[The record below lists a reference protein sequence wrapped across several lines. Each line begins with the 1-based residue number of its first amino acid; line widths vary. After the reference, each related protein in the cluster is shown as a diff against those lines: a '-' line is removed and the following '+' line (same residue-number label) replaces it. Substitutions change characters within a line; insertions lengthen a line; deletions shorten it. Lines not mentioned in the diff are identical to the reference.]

1 MKKLIISLCLM
12 GMVVVPTQVKAT
24 QNSEVC
30 VAIVDE
36 DGNVLNQEEY
46 LACLEEHG
54 YGVETYEDKYG
65 GTKG

>member
-1 MKKLIISLCLM
+1 MKKLIISLWLL
-12 GMVVVPTQVKAT
+12 GMVAAPVQVKAT

-36 DGNVLNQEEY
+36 EGNVLNQEEY
-46 LACLEEHG
+46 LACLKEHG

>member
-30 VAIVDE
+30 VAVVDE

-46 LACLEEHG
+46 LVDAGRTWIRCG
-54 YGVETYEDKYG
+54 NV
-65 GTKG
+65 